1 MLLLYLYYA
10 YTILYLYYA
19 YTFLD
24 FVIIY
29 TNSIAGLKYT
39 TCWLFKSSNLTII
52 PRAHVGYGHLIFYN
66 CLIKNAT
73 KLFREQKIKERK
85 LPQKWRARL
94 TYLKSMTM
102 SHITWSWANEN
113 SLNALSNDPVITYL
127 HLRHFL
133 SYIFREACDF

>member
-66 CLIKNAT
+66 CLVKNAT

-85 LPQKWRARL
+85 LPQK
-94 TYLKSMTM
+94 
-102 SHITWSWANEN
+102 
-113 SLNALSNDPVITYL
+113 
-127 HLRHFL
+127 
-133 SYIFREACDF
+133 